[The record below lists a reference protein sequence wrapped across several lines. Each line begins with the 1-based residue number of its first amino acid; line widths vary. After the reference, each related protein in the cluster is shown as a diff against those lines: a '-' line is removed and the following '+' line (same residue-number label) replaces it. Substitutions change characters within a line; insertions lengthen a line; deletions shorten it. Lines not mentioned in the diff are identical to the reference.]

1 MTVIRVHFASVKEF
15 QVVRT
20 IGENRAES
28 ILCSSWEELRAVLE
42 LLGVCGL
49 RLDYILEELEVST
62 EVEVRMQATRKSCQS

>member
-15 QVVRT
+15 KVVRT
-20 IGENRAES
+20 IGKNRTES

-42 LLGVCGL
+42 LLGVSGL

-62 EVEVRMQATRKSCQS
+62 EVEVRM